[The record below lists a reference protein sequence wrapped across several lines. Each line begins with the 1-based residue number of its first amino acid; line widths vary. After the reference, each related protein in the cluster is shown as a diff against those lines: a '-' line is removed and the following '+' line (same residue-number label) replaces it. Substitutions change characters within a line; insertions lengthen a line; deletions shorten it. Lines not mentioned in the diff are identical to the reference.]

1 MTRPSDRELLIL
13 IFALFGRDAEA
24 TRRILGGVSIESEVC
39 HDIDALCAAIE
50 RGAGA
55 LVLAEEA
62 LVPSAAHR
70 LIAVLGAQPSWSDLP
85 VIVSATEVAEERR
98 GFGLLS
104 RLGEGVNLS
113 ILERPVRARAMVSA
127 VQSALRARRRQY
139 ATRRLIDELSAS
151 EVRFRTVQ
159 ERAPYG
165 LMIYRPV
172 FGENGAIEDFEWIY
186 ANAVG
191 ARAMKR
197 PISALIGRRHLELMP
212 GSKIDG
218 HFQAHVAAFTSGV
231 AVDREFFYEHDGSD
245 NTYHLTA
252 FRLDENLAVVFDDIT
267 ERKRAEL
274 ERAQLLAR
282 EREARTEAEAA
293 SRGKDEFLAT
303 VSHELRTPLN
313 AMLGWARLLTS
324 GTLPENARGKAVQSI
339 ERNALAQAQLIEDLL
354 DVSRIVSGKLRLDLH
369 EVDFPRLVEAAVDS
383 VRPAMEAKEI
393 RLQPAI
399 DPSASQ
405 VMGDPNR
412 LQQVIWNLLS
422 NAIKFTPRGGRVQL
436 TVARVKSHIE
446 LSVSD
451 TGLGIEPSF
460 LPFLFQRFYQADGT
474 STRNQGGLGL
484 GLAICRHLVELHGGT
499 IEAFSEGL
507 GQGATFKV
515 QLPVLPVRATRADAR
530 AAPPTPARPLVFEP
544 PPELQGL
551 KVLIVDD
558 QPDARELLAAVMTR
572 CGAMAIEASSS
583 SEGLGRVMAAR
594 PDVIISDIGMPEE
607 DGYSFIRR
615 VRKLAADAGGR
626 TPAAALT
633 AYARAEDRRQAMQ
646 AGFEMH
652 VPKPV
657 EPAELVTVVATLA
670 RIGRAMSHDD
680 KRP

>member
-1 MTRPSDRELLIL
+1 MIRPSDRELHIL
-13 IFALFGRDAEA
+13 IYALFGRDAEA
-24 TRRILGGVSIESEVC
+24 TQRILSSVSIESEVC
-39 HDIDALCAAIE
+39 HDIDALCAALE

-55 LVLAEEA
+55 ILLAEEA
-62 LVPSAAHR
+62 LAPSAVQR
-70 LIAVLGAQPSWSDLP
+70 LTAVLGAQPSWSDLP
-85 VIVSATEVAEERR
+85 VIVSATEAPEERR
-98 GFGLLS
+98 GFGLMS

-127 VQSALRARRRQY
+127 VRSALRARRRQY
-139 ATRRLIDELSAS
+139 ATRGLI
-151 EVRFRTVQ
+151 
-159 ERAPYG
+159 
-165 LMIYRPV
+165 
-172 FGENGAIEDFEWIY
+172 
-186 ANAVG
+186 
-191 ARAMKR
+191 
-197 PISALIGRRHLELMP
+197 
-212 GSKIDG
+212 
-218 HFQAHVAAFTSGV
+218 
-231 AVDREFFYEHDGSD
+231 
-245 NTYHLTA
+245 
-252 FRLDENLAVVFDDIT
+252 
-267 ERKRAEL
+267 
-274 ERAQLLAR
+274 AR
-282 EREARTEAEAA
+282 EREARADAEAA

-313 AMLGWARLLTS
+313 AMLGWARMLTS
-324 GTLPENARGKAVQSI
+324 GTLPEAARGKALQSI
-339 ERNALAQAQLIEDLL
+339 ERNAIAQAQLVEDLL
-354 DVSRIVSGKLRLDLH
+354 DVSRIVSGKMRLDLK
-369 EVDFPRLVEAAVDS
+369 EVDLPRVVEAAVDS
-383 VRPAMEAKEI
+383 VRPAMEAKNI
-393 RLQPAI
+393 RFQPAI

-436 TVARVKSHIE
+436 ILARVNSHIE

-451 TGLGIEPSF
+451 SGLGIEPSF

-515 QLPVLPVRATRADAR
+515 QLPVLPLRIPWAEAR
-530 AAPPTPARPLVFEP
+530 AAHATPARRLAFER

-551 KVLIVDD
+551 KVLVVDD
-558 QPDARELLAAVMTR
+558 QPDARELLVAVMTR
-572 CGAMAIEASSS
+572 CGATAIEASSS
-583 SEGLGRVMAAR
+583 MEGLGQVVTAR

-670 RIGRAMSHDD
+670 RIGRAMSHNE
-680 KRP
+680 KWP

>member
-1 MTRPSDRELLIL
+1 VNRPSDRERLIL
-13 IFALFGRDAEA
+13 IFALFGRDAGA
-24 TRRILGGVSIESEVC
+24 TQRILSSVSIESEVC
-39 HDIDALCAAIE
+39 HDIDALCAAVE

-62 LVPSAAHR
+62 LVPSAAQR
-70 LIAVLGAQPSWSDLP
+70 LTSVLGAQPSWSDLP
-85 VIVSATEVAEERR
+85 VIVSAAEVAEERR

-139 ATRRLIDELSAS
+139 ATRGLIDELSAS

-172 FGENGAIEDFEWIY
+172 FGANGAIEDLEWIY
-186 ANAVG
+186 ANAAG

-197 PISALIGRRHLELMP
+197 PISALMGRRHLDLMP
-212 GSKIDG
+212 GSKVDG
-218 HFQAHVAAFTSGV
+218 HFQAHVEAFTSGSPV
-231 AVDREFFYEHDGSD
+231 EREMLLTRDGFD
-245 NTYHLTA
+245 NVYRLTA
-252 FRLDENLAVVFDDIT
+252 FRLDENLAAVLDDIT

-274 ERAQLLAR
+274 ERSQLLAR
-282 EREARTEAEAA
+282 ECEARTEAEAA

-324 GTLPENARGKAVQSI
+324 GTLPEAARGKALQSI
-339 ERNALAQAQLIEDLL
+339 ERNALAQAQLVEDLL

-369 EVDFPRLVEAAVDS
+369 EVDFPRVVEAAVDS
-383 VRPAMEAKEI
+383 VRPAMEAREI
-393 RLQPAI
+393 RFQPAI

-422 NAIKFTPRGGRVQL
+422 NAIKFTPRGGHVQL
-436 TVARVKSHIE
+436 IVARVKSHIE

-451 TGLGIEPSF
+451 TGLGIEPAF

-474 STRNQGGLGL
+474 STRNHGGLGL

-499 IEAFSEGL
+499 IEALSEGL

-515 QLPVLPVRATRADAR
+515 QLPVLPVRATRDALV
-530 AAPPTPARPLVFEP
+530 AHPALARPLVFEP

-558 QPDARELLAAVMTR
+558 QPDAREVLAAVMMH
-572 CGAMAIEASSS
+572 CGATAIEASSS
-583 SEGLGRVMAAR
+583 SEGLGRVVAAR

-615 VRKLAADAGGR
+615 VRELAADAGGR

-670 RIGRAMSHDD
+670 RIGRAMNV
-680 KRP
+680 RA

>member
-1 MTRPSDRELLIL
+1 VTRPSDRELLIL

-212 GSKIDG
+212 GKIDG

-633 AYARAEDRRQAMQ
+633 AYARAEDRRQAIQ

>member
-24 TRRILGGVSIESEVC
+24 TQRILSGVSIESEVC
-39 HDIDALCAAIE
+39 RDIDELCAAVE

-62 LVPSAAHR
+62 LVPTAAQR
-70 LIAVLGAQPSWSDLP
+70 LTAVLGAQPSWSDLP

-139 ATRRLIDELSAS
+139 ATRGLIDELSAS

-165 LMIYRPV
+165 LMIYRPI
-172 FGENGAIEDFEWIY
+172 FDENGAIEDFEWVY

-191 ARAMKR
+191 ARAMRR
-197 PISALIGRRHLELMP
+197 PISALVGRRHLELMP

-218 HFQAHVAAFTSGV
+218 QFQAHVAAFTSGAPV
-231 AVDREFFYEHDGSD
+231 ECEFLYERDGVDN

-267 ERKRAEL
+267 ERKRAEF
-274 ERAQLLAR
+274 ERSQLLAR

-293 SRGKDEFLAT
+293 SREKDEFLAT

-313 AMLGWARLLTS
+313 AMLGWARMLTS
-324 GTLPENARGKAVQSI
+324 GTLPEAARGKAVQSI
-339 ERNALAQAQLIEDLL
+339 ERNALAQAQLVEDLL

-369 EVDFPRLVEAAVDS
+369 EVDFSRVVEAAVDS

-393 RLQPAI
+393 RFEPAI
-399 DPSASQ
+399 DPSASE

-422 NAIKFTPRGGRVQL
+422 NAIKFTSRGGRVQL
-436 TVARVKSHIE
+436 IVARVKSHIE

-474 STRNQGGLGL
+474 STRNHGGLGL

-515 QLPVLPVRATRADAR
+515 QLPLLPVRATWADAR
-530 AAPPTPARPLVFEP
+530 ASHSTPARRLVFEP

-558 QPDARELLAAVMTR
+558 QPDAREVLVAVMAR

-583 SEGLGRVMAAR
+583 SEGLGRVVAAR

-652 VPKPV
+652 VSKPV

-670 RIGRAMSHDD
+670 RIGRAISHYE
-680 KRP
+680 